1 MKRNEKV
8 STEEMMLYER
18 DDDQNLPVHL
28 AVENQHI
35 DIVNYL
41 VNLASDK
48 GSLLVV
54 CCFKRTNYD
63 RYIKNFVLFLLRIYN
78 KILCVSSKFFQVNF
92 KTISYNKYLKA
103 FFYETSQN
111 QLVITKLCTVKTP
124 ESNFSANLRK
134 QPPNFNQ
141 VSPGT

>member
-1 MKRNEKV
+1 MCKNENYCKKNKTKIQVIKTTHNYFSSQSKICYKKKPKHEINKNGSGMKRNEKV

-48 GSLLVV
+48 GKYS
-54 CCFKRTNYD
+54 
-63 RYIKNFVLFLLRIYN
+63 NFVLIFSNVNYYIYFFFVTKLIFT
-78 KILCVSSKFFQVNF
+78 KILNVFQ
-92 KTISYNKYLKA
+92 
-103 FFYETSQN
+103 
-111 QLVITKLCTVKTP
+111 
-124 ESNFSANLRK
+124 R
-134 QPPNFNQ
+134 
-141 VSPGT
+141 

>member
-1 MKRNEKV
+1 MKTIVKKIKPKFKLLKIHIAILVRKVKFVTKKKPKHEINKNGSGMKRNEKV

-48 GSLLVV
+48 GKYS
-54 CCFKRTNYD
+54 
-63 RYIKNFVLFLLRIYN
+63 NFVLIFSNVNYYIYFFFVTKLIFT
-78 KILCVSSKFFQVNF
+78 KILNVFQ
-92 KTISYNKYLKA
+92 
-103 FFYETSQN
+103 
-111 QLVITKLCTVKTP
+111 
-124 ESNFSANLRK
+124 R
-134 QPPNFNQ
+134 
-141 VSPGT
+141 

>member
-1 MKRNEKV
+1 MKRMKTTSGMKRNEKV

-48 GSLLVV
+48 GS
-54 CCFKRTNYD
+54 Y
-63 RYIKNFVLFLLRIYN
+63 
-78 KILCVSSKFFQVNF
+78 
-92 KTISYNKYLKA
+92 
-103 FFYETSQN
+103 
-111 QLVITKLCTVKTP
+111 
-124 ESNFSANLRK
+124 
-134 QPPNFNQ
+134 
-141 VSPGT
+141 

>member
-48 GSLLVV
+48 G
-54 CCFKRTNYD
+54 KYT
-63 RYIKNFVLFLLRIYN
+63 NFVLI
-78 KILCVSSKFFQVNF
+78 FFNVNH
-92 KTISYNKYLKA
+92 YVYL
-103 FFYETSQN
+103 F
-111 QLVITKLCTVKTP
+111 
-124 ESNFSANLRK
+124 
-134 QPPNFNQ
+134 
-141 VSPGT
+141 